1 VPSTY
6 ISLQRLGVSSR
17 LSSLLNGFQALIKS
31 VHLLFWL
38 VCLVILVAFV
48 LVFRD
53 ILTPLVSGITIS
65 IPVAVTLCMLIG
77 FAVERY
83 KDSSNY
89 AAE

>member
-1 VPSTY
+1 M
-6 ISLQRLGVSSR
+6 
-17 LSSLLNGFQALIKS
+17 IKS

-38 VCLVILVAFV
+38 VCLVIMVAFV

-53 ILTPLVSGITIS
+53 ILTPLVIGITIS
-65 IPVAVTLCMLIG
+65 TPVAVNLCMLIG